1 MRLLKVQ
8 PTQRQ
13 FRTELVYCYI
23 TTGDLVEESRSRL
36 TDYSIFSVAFYTPQ
50 FT

>member
-1 MRLLKVQ
+1 MDEKKMRLLKVQ

-23 TTGDLVEESRSRL
+23 TTGDRVEWSHAA
-36 TDYSIFSVAFYTPQ
+36 D
-50 FT
+50 